1 MLKVFINILLLQI
14 ISSFSQAATPDSL
27 VYFSDLSFR
36 NKAEKEVYYNLKK
49 VQNDDEMLR
58 LFLYIKPFE
67 DSISIEHSEKIL
79 NEFIE
84 QKVGQIKKDDEE
96 KKIKILVDLV
106 NKTFLKRQKEKCYFQ
121 ETIETGNYNCFTS
134 TAIYTLLLSKLNI
147 PYQLKENTN
156 GFELIAYPEG
166 KKIGIETGASGKKCF
181 EFAEYFRN
189 KWTKSMFYARIIPS
203 AEFEKGYSE
212 ELFEKYYFKTS
223 TLSPKQLASIMLCNL
238 SFQAADE
245 NKAEEAFND
254 MQKSYI
260 LYPNERN
267 QVTLKYQIFNTLGK
281 YNYENSVDYNK
292 VLYLCRYRNIGDNE
306 ITNDLIS
313 SEFLRFV
320 TKQLTLKIS
329 LKEIENKYLL
339 MTNKI
344 NDSLLLSALTYIY
357 NSEIA
362 QTIIHFKT
370 YEVDALNYL
379 ESAYKIKP
387 EEQALKSLIFES
399 LNEKIEKEKDATIV
413 LGVVNNYSSKFDY
426 LDKSFSTRTIKVNC
440 YLNIA
445 YKNFMNGKPLEGDEN
460 MKRGEQLCTQYGI
473 KPSFESTENSYLSA
487 AKYYYKKGDKLKAK
501 AYLLKGFEYAPDS
514 KLIQDKLKLFN

>member
-14 ISSFSQAATPDSL
+14 IYSFSQAASPDSL

-58 LFLYIKPFE
+58 LFLYIKPYE

-84 QKVGQIKKDDEE
+84 QKVGHIKKDDEE

-121 ETIETGNYNCFTS
+121 ETIETGDYNCYTS
-134 TAIYTLLLSKLNI
+134 TALYGILLSKLNI
-147 PYQLKENTN
+147 PFQIIENIN
-156 GFELIAYPEG
+156 GISLIAYPAE

-189 KWTKSMFYARIIPS
+189 KWTKSMFYAKVIPLE
-203 AEFEKGYSE
+203 EFEKGYSA
-212 ELFEKYYFKTS
+212 ELFEKYYFKNS
-223 TLSPKQLASIMLCNL
+223 PLTLQQLASIMLCNL

-245 NKAEEAFND
+245 SKAEEAFNA

-260 LYPNERN
+260 LDPNERN

-281 YNYENSVDYNK
+281 YNYENNIDYNK

-344 NDSLLLSALTYIY
+344 NDSLLLRELAYIY
-357 NSEIA
+357 NNEIA
-362 QTIIHFKT
+362 KTIMHVKT

-413 LGVVNNYSSKFDY
+413 LDVVNNYSSKFDY

-440 YLNIA
+440 YLNMA
-445 YKNFMNGKPLEGDEN
+445 YNNFMNNMPLEGDEN
-460 MKRGEQLCTQYGI
+460 MKKSEQLCTQYSI
-473 KPSFESTENSYLSA
+473 TPSIESIENSYLTA

-501 AYLLKGFEYAPDS
+501 AYLLKGFEYAPES
-514 KLIQDKLKLFN
+514 KLIQDKLKLVQ